1 MALGPGLAIQALPT
15 QIRVWGVVD
24 GQEGECM
31 TAVHGSQT
39 SRRKLLEVG
48 FVRLRQKNTGL
59 LFVLPTFLVMAAVIG
74 YPIVRTFWLSFS
86 DVKLG
91 REATPFIGL
100 ANYSAVI
107 ADRVFRTAVRNSLI
121 WTAVCVTSIIFIGLL
136 AALTVNE
143 RFPGHKLI
151 RSTILMPWII
161 PEIVAAIIWK
171 WLYHPNFGMINDFLL
186 LAGVMKNPPRWLL
199 ADPTWALYAIMA
211 VNVWASFPFA
221 MLMFLAGLQGIPEE
235 LYDAARV
242 DGARASQ
249 RLWYVTLPLLRS
261 VIVVVA
267 LLLTIWNMNT
277 FTYVYV
283 LTEGGPAR
291 ITEVLGVYIYT
302 MAFRYFKFGISSAA
316 AVIVFLIST
325 LLSVIYL
332 CILRS
337 SSSD

>member
-1 MALGPGLAIQALPT
+1 MK
-15 QIRVWGVVD
+15 
-24 GQEGECM
+24 
-31 TAVHGSQT
+31 AVHGSQT

-48 FVRLRQKNTGL
+48 FVRLRQKNAGL

-74 YPIVRTFWLSFS
+74 YPIVRTLWLSFS

-100 ANYSAVI
+100 ANYSAVVT
-107 ADRVFRTAVRNSLI
+107 DRVFRTAVRNSLI
-121 WTAVCVTSIIFIGLL
+121 WTAVCVTSITFIGLL

-143 RFPGHKLI
+143 RVPGHKLI

-161 PEIVAAIIWK
+161 PGIVAAVTWK
-171 WLYHPNFGMINDFLL
+171 WLYHPNFGMINDLL
-186 LAGVMKNPPRWLL
+186 VRAGVIKDPTHWL
-199 ADPTWALYAIMA
+199 ADPTWALYAAMV
-211 VNVWASFPFA
+211 VNVWKSFPFA
-221 MLMFLAGLQGIPEE
+221 MLMLLAGLQSIPEE

-277 FTYVYV
+277 FTYIYI

-291 ITEVLGVYIYT
+291 MTEVLGVYIYVT
-302 MAFRYFKFGISSAA
+302 AFQSFKFGRSSAA

-325 LLSVIYL
+325 VVSVIYL
-332 CILRS
+332 RILRGS
-337 SSSD
+337 SSA